1 MIRRILRIFLRILLF
16 GAGLVFSLVLLMLF
30 VIFLFGVIY
39 VFSIP
44 SMFRVKEVVITRR
57 YIINPNWRK
66 NLPNNGVTIYKL
78 HLADSSRP
86 IIVDSIFRSRD
97 PEYDPLKVF
106 VRDTCTWF
114 ESSNIPYNGTS
125 FRKRKIYF
133 DRPNGFKWL
142 VHSCDSLDSTYHK
155 TSWWHPGAKFK
166 PPIPADDSIEGRR
179 LPPIPADDS
188 IEGRR
193 LPQIFYTKRDTIGA
207 LELNRWYAFEDLTG
221 WGHIYFVYVDSTGRT
236 TRRGILLPWVKLF

>member
-1 MIRRILRIFLRILLF
+1 MKGRTFLF
-16 GAGLVFSLVLLMLF
+16 GVSLVLLM
-30 VIFLFGVIY
+30 
-39 VFSIP
+39 SC
-44 SMFRVKEVVITRR
+44 VKKVVITRT
-57 YIINPNWRK
+57 YIINRNWSNTFSLANRI
-66 NLPNNGVTIYKL
+66 TIYKL

-114 ESSNIPYNGTS
+114 FVPFEIPYNGKS

-155 TSWWHPGAKFK
+155 FWWWHVSPGFLDR
-166 PPIPADDSIEGRR
+166 PRDDSIEGRR
-179 LPPIPADDS
+179 
-188 IEGRR
+188 R
-193 LPQIFYTKRDTIGA
+193 PQGFYTKRDTIGA
-207 LELNRWYAFEDLTG
+207 LELNRWYAFEDLTR
-221 WGHIYFVYVDSTGRT
+221 WHHIYFVYVDSTGG
-236 TRRGILLPWVKLF
+236 TRWVRILPPWVKPF

>member
-1 MIRRILRIFLRILLF
+1 MKWRIFLF
-16 GAGLVFSLVLLMLF
+16 EVSLVLLMSC
-30 VIFLFGVIY
+30 I
-39 VFSIP
+39 
-44 SMFRVKEVVITRR
+44 KKVVITRR
-57 YIINPNWRK
+57 YIINPNWSNRFSPS
-66 NLPNNGVTIYKL
+66 NRITIYKL

-86 IIVDSIFRSRD
+86 IIVDSIFWSRD
-97 PEYDPLKVF
+97 PEYDPLKTF

-114 ESSNIPYNGTS
+114 EASSILYNGTS

-155 TSWWHPGAKFK
+155 TSRLHPGAKF
-166 PPIPADDSIEGRR
+166 E
-179 LPPIPADDS
+179 PPIPADDS

-207 LELNRWYAFEDLTG
+207 LELNNWYAFEDLTT
-221 WGHIYFVYVDSTGRT
+221 WGYIYFVYVDSTGRT
-236 TRRGILLPWVKLF
+236 RGRWIVPPWFKPI

>member
-1 MIRRILRIFLRILLF
+1 MKGRIFLF
-16 GAGLVFSLVLLMLF
+16 EVSLVLLM
-30 VIFLFGVIY
+30 
-39 VFSIP
+39 SC
-44 SMFRVKEVVITRR
+44 VKKVVITRT
-57 YIINPNWRK
+57 YIINRNWSNTFSLANRI
-66 NLPNNGVTIYKL
+66 TIYKL

-86 IIVDSIFRSRD
+86 IIVDSIFWSRVTG
-97 PEYDPLKVF
+97 YDLLEMF

-114 ESSNIPYNGTS
+114 AAYEILYNGRS

-155 TSWWHPGAKFK
+155 TSRLHPGAKF
-166 PPIPADDSIEGRR
+166 E
-179 LPPIPADDS
+179 PPIPADDS

-207 LELNRWYAFEDLTG
+207 LELNNWYAFEDLTT
-221 WGHIYFVYVDSTGRT
+221 WGYIYFVYVDSTGRT
-236 TRRGILLPWVKLF
+236 RGRWIVPPWFKPI

>member
-1 MIRRILRIFLRILLF
+1 
-16 GAGLVFSLVLLMLF
+16 MLF
-30 VIFLFGVIY
+30 IIFLFVVIIY

-142 VHSCDSLDSTYHK
+142 VHSCDSLDSTYHRF
-155 TSWWHPGAKFK
+155 SWWHVSPGFLDR
-166 PPIPADDSIEGRR
+166 PRDDSIGGRR
-179 LPPIPADDS
+179 
-188 IEGRR
+188 R
-193 LPQIFYTKRDTIGA
+193 PQGFYTKRDTIGA
-207 LELNRWYAFEDLTG
+207 LELNRWYAFEGLTDL
-221 WGHIYFVYVDSTGRT
+221 GHIYFVYVDSTGCTRWVRT
-236 TRRGILLPWVKLF
+236 LPPWFKPI

>member
-1 MIRRILRIFLRILLF
+1 MIGRILRIFLIILLF

-57 YIINPNWRK
+57 YIINQNWSNRCGPC
-66 NLPNNGVTIYKL
+66 NHVTIYKL

-86 IIVDSIFRSRD
+86 IIVDSIFCSRN
-97 PEYDPLKVF
+97 PEYHPFKTF

-114 ESSNIPYNGTS
+114 EASNILYNGTS

-133 DRPNGFKWL
+133 DRPNGFKWF
-142 VHSCDSLDSTYHK
+142 VYSCDSLDSTYHK
-155 TSWWHPGAKFK
+155 SSWSPPPAKFERR
-166 PPIPADDSIEGRR
+166 IPADDSTEGRR
-179 LPPIPADDS
+179 
-188 IEGRR
+188 R
-193 LPQIFYTKRDTIGA
+193 PQAFYTKRDTIGA
-207 LELNRWYAFEDLTG
+207 LELNRWYAFEGLTRLG
-221 WGHIYFVYVDSTGRT
+221 YIYFVYVDSTGRT
-236 TRRGILLPWVKLF
+236 RGRWIVPPWFKPI

>member
-1 MIRRILRIFLRILLF
+1 MKKGIFLF
-16 GAGLVFSLVLLMLF
+16 GVSLVLLMSC
-30 VIFLFGVIY
+30 
-39 VFSIP
+39 FST
-44 SMFRVKEVVITRR
+44 KKVVITRR
-57 YIINPNWRK
+57 YIINRNWSNTCGPCNRI
-66 NLPNNGVTIYKL
+66 TIYKL

-133 DRPNGFKWL
+133 DRPNGFKWV

-155 TSWWHPGAKFK
+155 TSWPVRAKFEW
-166 PPIPADDSIEGRR
+166 PIPADDSVEGRR
-179 LPPIPADDS
+179 WLQ
-188 IEGRR
+188 G
-193 LPQIFYTKRDTIGA
+193 FYTKRDTIGA
-207 LELNRWYAFEDLTG
+207 LELNRWYAFENLTI

-236 TRRGILLPWVKLF
+236 RGVRILPPWVKPF

>member
-1 MIRRILRIFLRILLF
+1 MKWRIFLF
-16 GAGLVFSLVLLMLF
+16 EVSLVLLMSC
-30 VIFLFGVIY
+30 I
-39 VFSIP
+39 
-44 SMFRVKEVVITRR
+44 KKVVITRR
-57 YIINPNWRK
+57 YIINPNWSNRFSPS
-66 NLPNNGVTIYKL
+66 NRITIYKL

-86 IIVDSIFRSRD
+86 IIVDSIFRSDD
-97 PEYDPLKVF
+97 PEYDPFKTF

-114 ESSNIPYNGTS
+114 GASNILYNGTS

-155 TSWWHPGAKFK
+155 TSRLHPGAKF
-166 PPIPADDSIEGRR
+166 E
-179 LPPIPADDS
+179 PPIPADDS

-207 LELNRWYAFEDLTG
+207 LELNSWYAFEDLTT
-221 WGHIYFVYVDSTGRT
+221 WGYIYFVYVDSTGRT
-236 TRRGILLPWVKLF
+236 RGRWIVPPWFKPI

>member
-155 TSWWHPGAKFK
+155 FWWWHVSPGFLDR
-166 PPIPADDSIEGRR
+166 PRDDSIEGRR
-179 LPPIPADDS
+179 
-188 IEGRR
+188 R
-193 LPQIFYTKRDTIGA
+193 PQGFYTKRDTIGA
-207 LELNRWYAFEDLTG
+207 LELNRWYAFEDLTR
-221 WGHIYFVYVDSTGRT
+221 WHHIYFVYVDSTGGT
-236 TRRGILLPWVKLF
+236 SWRRVFPPWVKLF

>member
-1 MIRRILRIFLRILLF
+1 MIRRILRIILRIFLF
-16 GAGLVFSLVLLMLF
+16 GAGLVLLMFF
-30 VIFLFGVIY
+30 VIYLYGVIFILS
-39 VFSIP
+39 VFH
-44 SMFRVKEVVITRR
+44 VKKVVITRT
-57 YIINPNWRK
+57 YIINRNWYNTCALCNRI
-66 NLPNNGVTIYKL
+66 TIYKL

-86 IIVDSIFRSRD
+86 IIVDSIFWSRN
-97 PEYDPLKVF
+97 PEYHPLKVF

-114 ESSNIPYNGTS
+114 EAYEILYNGKS

-166 PPIPADDSIEGRR
+166 PPIPAD
-179 LPPIPADDS
+179 AS

-193 LPQIFYTKRDTIGA
+193 LPQIFYAKRDTIGA
-207 LELNRWYAFEDLTG
+207 LELNSWYAFEHLTDL
-221 WGHIYFVYVDSTGRT
+221 GHIYFVYVDSTGC
-236 TRRGILLPWVKLF
+236 TRWVRILPPWVKPF